1 MRVLARVDLPEPITS
16 VALEPGG
23 DRVAVAVGERLL
35 VYSLARGSLDPSSI
49 IPLTTDRLVRP
60 GDTGVTASDTRVAF
74 LDERTLF
81 VVRKLVRETPDR
93 SVPWADRERLH
104 LAIVDARTGELLAEH
119 DEPFEYGLRTDPL
132 PVSERHVL
140 IERHYGQTI
149 ACLEVPAF
157 REVCRVRSHDDEGNV
172 IGEDDCDPEEQV
184 APDGFVYDDRDQLLH
199 VLWGVFNE
207 AILQTY
213 RLDLADSRFLR
224 VSRSSVLERHEPV
237 GLCLIPSGEGVAA
250 TFQVM
255 DDLIDLR
262 GERIA
267 DWTQS
272 RDDMLARR
280 GEGEPELP
288 RTARLGCLG
297 LFSGQDR
304 RFLDIISETERDFMH
319 SPQWTPDEDGRMVVV
334 GFRLGARTG
343 DGAHLTKPVF
353 VDDGRVVVG
362 TPSGFLL
369 CVDVENRRSEV
380 IHDFGSPIR
389 GIRFHRDQRLLLVG
403 CADGTFVVGSLG
415 G

>member
-1 MRVLARVDLPEPITS
+1 MRVIARVDFGEPITS

-23 DRVAVAVGERLL
+23 DRVTVAVGDRLL
-35 VYSLARGSLDPSSI
+35 VYSLGRGSLDPSST
-49 IPLTTDRLVRP
+49 IPLATDHLLRP

-81 VVRKLVRETPDR
+81 VARKLVRETPDR
-93 SVPWADRERLH
+93 SVPWVDRERLH
-104 LAIVDARTGELLAEH
+104 LAILDARTGDLLVEH
-119 DEPFEYGLRTDPL
+119 DEPFEYGLRSDPL
-132 PVSERHVL
+132 PVSEKHVL
-140 IERHYGQTI
+140 IERHYGQSI
-149 ACLEVPAF
+149 ACLEVPGF
-157 REVCRVRSHDDEGNV
+157 REVCRLRSHDDQGNV
-172 IGEDDCDPEEQV
+172 IGDDDCDPEEQV
-184 APDGFVYDDRDQLLH
+184 APDGYVFDDRDQLLH

-213 RLDLADSRFLR
+213 RLDLADSRFVR
-224 VSRSSVLERHEPV
+224 VSRFSVLDRHEPT
-237 GLCLIPSGEGVAA
+237 GLSLDPSGSVAA
-250 TFQVM
+250 SLQIM

-262 GERIA
+262 GERVA

-272 RDDMLARR
+272 RGAMLALR

-304 RFLDIISETERDFMH
+304 RFLDLISETERDFIH

-334 GFRLGARTG
+334 GFRLAAGTG

-353 VDDGRVVVG
+353 VDDERLVVG
-362 TPSGFLL
+362 TPSGLLL
-369 CVDVENRRSEV
+369 CLDAGSGRSEV
-380 IHDFGSPIR
+380 VHDFCSPIR

-403 CADGTFVVGSLG
+403 CADGTFVVGSVDG
-415 G
+415 